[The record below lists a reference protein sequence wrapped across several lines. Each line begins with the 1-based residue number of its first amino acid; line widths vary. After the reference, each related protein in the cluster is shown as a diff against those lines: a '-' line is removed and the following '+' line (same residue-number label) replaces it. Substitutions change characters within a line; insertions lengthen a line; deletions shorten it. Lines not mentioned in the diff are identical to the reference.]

1 MVGSQ
6 YFLFI
11 ILITCSTIHCREQ
24 RNERNER
31 NERNGRNERNRG
43 SNQRSGVV
51 WRENWRAIY
60 CQANPSAALVAAFG
74 NCFNQRPASVCSIL
88 FLKIL

>member
-31 NERNGRNERNRG
+31 NGRNERTRG

>member
-24 RNERNER
+24 RNER